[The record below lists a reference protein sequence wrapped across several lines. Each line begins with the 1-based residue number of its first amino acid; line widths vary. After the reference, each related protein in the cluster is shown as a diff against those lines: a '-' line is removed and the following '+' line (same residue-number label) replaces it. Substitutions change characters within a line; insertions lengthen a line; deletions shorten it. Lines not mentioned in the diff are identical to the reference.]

1 MGFQYQSLFY
11 IESPFQLMQAFEL
24 VDSFSDYRV
33 VIRLGPSEPNNS
45 QLKNL
50 VSLFKLHNVTY
61 VYCVSQYQCSILVIK
76 LIVSSLR
83 CSNIFIG
90 DENSRVFKIVRY
102 FLARDKVILLDDGV
116 ATINSKPENKLY
128 RRFTL
133 FDSEQEDNMVN
144 RFERIRSFIGRQQ
157 QTRSISVIVGGKL
170 VEEGIVSRETY
181 LKVIGKMVSNSDN
194 SLDLI
199 YIPHRGEKSE
209 NLEILKRSFGVSI
222 VRTRF
227 PIELIEYELNSK
239 LISIHS
245 TFSTAIFSMGV
256 IVKDVKILVYQ
267 IEEDKILSRGR
278 AIKNQY
284 SRIESNPMIRII
296 EV

>member
-76 LIVSSLR
+76 FIVSSLR